1 MEQINKFNE
10 LKKDDWVRLCDNLK
24 PKSNVTKNS
33 ITVVKGIDNYLLT
46 LKQRYYL
53 KTNKLTTI
61 KFLDA
66 RMIDNRATVMLKE
79 NNDGSITML
88 NFPEMPYRKPDQTQF
103 TIYKLSEKEKQ
114 YLINEETINQ
124 IEKNNL

>member
-1 MEQINKFNE
+1 
-10 LKKDDWVRLCDNLK
+10 
-24 PKSNVTKNS
+24 
-33 ITVVKGIDNYLLT
+33 
-46 LKQRYYL
+46 
-53 KTNKLTTI
+53 
-61 KFLDA
+61 
-66 RMIDNRATVMLKE
+66 VMLKE

-88 NFPEMPYRKPDQTQF
+88 NFPGMPYRKPDQTQF